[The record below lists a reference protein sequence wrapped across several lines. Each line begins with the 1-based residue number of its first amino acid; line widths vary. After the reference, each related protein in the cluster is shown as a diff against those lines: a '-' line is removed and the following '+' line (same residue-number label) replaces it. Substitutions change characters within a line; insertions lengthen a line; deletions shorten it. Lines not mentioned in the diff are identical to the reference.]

1 MSSDGL
7 FYLSFHGGSTSGSH
21 NNIHIYKSDGKEAS
35 PSKLLPTATEDPPLS
50 ELRSFA
56 FTANGL
62 FVVNGYKKYSQLL
75 QYVSSNSTYAWS
87 QTWADPTI
95 NSVDHPFDFA
105 FDTSGNCYLSS
116 QDTGVVTILTGA
128 GQTGAV
134 PAALT
139 ANGIAATSYLQGT
152 FVASTSDDL
161 PNLATNASVAIAEP
175 LGLDVAVVSGK
186 MANSVRGLATW
197 NGALLV
203 ADEVAGLV
211 KAYSTV
217 DGSVLAAVTGLASP
231 VHLLINDA
239 TLYIS
244 TGQGVMQVALPTQ
257 ILFTTPLNAGPYI
270 DAATLSAG
278 GAKSVAGMC
287 FAPKPK
293 TTTPVMYFADRKG
306 NAVFYLDTDNTLK
319 SFVTDLSDSPEFIVY
334 QS

>member
-1 MSSDGL
+1 M
-7 FYLSFHGGSTSGSH
+7 
-21 NNIHIYKSDGKEAS
+21 
-35 PSKLLPTATEDPPLS
+35 
-50 ELRSFA
+50 
-56 FTANGL
+56 
-62 FVVNGYKKYSQLL
+62 
-75 QYVSSNSTYAWS
+75 
-87 QTWADPTI
+87 
-95 NSVDHPFDFA
+95 
-105 FDTSGNCYLSS
+105 
-116 QDTGVVTILTGA
+116 VTILTGA

-211 KAYSTV
+211 EGIFDRRRLGAR
-217 DGSVLAAVTGLASP
+217 GSDRSGVAGFIS
-231 VHLLINDA
+231 LINDA

-257 ILFTTPLNAGPYI
+257 I
-270 DAATLSAG
+270 
-278 GAKSVAGMC
+278 C
-287 FAPKPK
+287 
-293 TTTPVMYFADRKG
+293 
-306 NAVFYLDTDNTLK
+306 
-319 SFVTDLSDSPEFIVY
+319 SPRP
-334 QS
+334 

>member
-7 FYLSFHGGSTSGSH
+7 FYLSFHGGSRSDSY
-21 NNIHIYKSDGKEAS
+21 NNIHIYKGDGNEAS
-35 PSKLLPTATEDPPLS
+35 PAKLLPAGDPPLS

-62 FVVNGYKKYSQLL
+62 FVVNSYKNYSQLL
-75 QYVSSNSTYAWS
+75 QYVASNSSYAWS
-87 QTWADPTI
+87 KTWADLTI

-105 FDTSGNCYLSS
+105 FDAGGNCYLSS

-139 ANGIAATSYLQGT
+139 ANGVPATSYLQGT
-152 FVASTSDDL
+152 FVASTSDNL

-175 LGLDVAVVSGK
+175 LGLDVSVASGK
-186 MANSVRGLATW
+186 MANSVRGLAYW

-211 KAYSTV
+211 KAYSTA

-231 VHLLINDA
+231 VHLLINDDV
-239 TLYIS
+239 LYIS
-244 TGQGVMQVALPTQ
+244 TAQGVIQAALPPQ
-257 ILFTTPLNAGPYI
+257 ISFATPLNAAPYI
-270 DAATLSAG
+270 DAAMLSAA

-287 FAPKPK
+287 FAPKPGK
-293 TTTPVMYFADRKG
+293 SRPVMYVADRKG
-306 NAVFYLDTDNTLK
+306 NAVYYLDTGGTLK
-319 SFVTDLSDSPEFIVY
+319 SFITNLSDSPEFIVY